1 MSTPVLCALSVVATP
16 DEVGPGLQS
25 PLRPRGPA
33 DRPPPGSQPSQTS
46 SDLSPS
52 PGLERSIHGPRPP
65 PWLLPPTPGPA
76 PASMSLAAATWGQT
90 QSPHGTPEDGEEGG
104 ACTGQCGAP
113 GPRQAQ
119 LGAPETGLPHRSVG
133 GGRGGHA
140 QAVHTVGQAADGA
153 HFQHLEPRGGVSPRP
168 PRTDR
173 LRSCRG
179 PCSQA
184 SWALG
189 RPAPPRWTMLRTR
202 PKSAPIPFRSRKQT
216 DHTQPSSPGLLT
228 EAAGLKTHGGE
239 PPGGGARAAGPPR
252 PHPGHAESRAF
263 QGPLPGCGH
272 RASLNRSAAGL
283 QLPHHPDRGCSL
295 VTPPHQSC
303 CDSALITR

>member
-16 DEVGPGLQS
+16 DKVGPGLQS

-65 PWLLPPTPGPA
+65 PRLLPPTPGPA
-76 PASMSLAAATWGQT
+76 PASMSLAVATWGQT

-133 GGRGGHA
+133 GGGGGHA

-153 HFQHLEPRGGVSPRP
+153 HFQHLEPRGGVSPLPPQDRP
-168 PRTDR
+168 PPELPRPLLPGVLGTR
-173 LRSCRG
+173 A
-179 PCSQA
+179 A
-184 SWALG
+184 SA
-189 RPAPPRWTMLRTR
+189 
-202 PKSAPIPFRSRKQT
+202 SAVDHASDSAQVHPHPIPLQ
-216 DHTQPSSPGLLT
+216 
-228 EAAGLKTHGGE
+228 EA
-239 PPGGGARAAGPPR
+239 
-252 PHPGHAESRAF
+252 
-263 QGPLPGCGH
+263 
-272 RASLNRSAAGL
+272 
-283 QLPHHPDRGCSL
+283 D
-295 VTPPHQSC
+295 
-303 CDSALITR
+303 